1 MERLLLIKLKPKAPF
16 HLGERG
22 VGIEETS
29 EIVHSDT
36 LFGALC
42 WCWTLLTG
50 EEPEE
55 FLRPFCA
62 GRPPF
67 VFSSAFPFWG
77 EMLFVPRPLR
87 PLPVEGNE
95 EFKQDVQKVDFL
107 SLRAVEEMSRRTIS
121 QQELKLLAGKR
132 LLVLLR
138 EAQQLDNTDRA
149 PWAVIQVPRV
159 TLDRITSAS
168 EIFHAGRLVFAE
180 NSGLYLLVRMLDPGS
195 LAVQKLKALF
205 RLMGDEG
212 LGGERSCGYG
222 FFTPEFHELELSV
235 PQTSQQLL
243 LSLYNP
249 KDAQE
254 LRKLDLAHSAYRL
267 VRRRGWVF
275 SARAK
280 NLQTQSVN
288 FFVEGSVLCL
298 SKPEDSGIWGRLVEV
313 LQVSEAV
320 PHPVYR
326 NGLGFFVSW
335 HSREAQS

>member
-50 EEPEE
+50 EEPGG
-55 FLRPFCA
+55 FLRPFCE

-77 EMLFVPRPLR
+77 EMLFVPRPLG
-87 PLPVEGNE
+87 PLPVEGDE
-95 EFKQDVQKVDFL
+95 EFKQDVQRVAFL
-107 SLRAVEEMSRRTIS
+107 SLRAVEEMSRRTIP

-149 PWAVIQVPRV
+149 PWTVIQVPRV
-159 TLDRITSAS
+159 ALDRVTSAS

-180 NSGLYLLVRMLDPGS
+180 NSGLYLLVRILDPGS
-195 LAVQKLKALF
+195 LASQKLKALF

-222 FFTPEFHELELSV
+222 FFEPEFHELELNV
-235 PQTSQQLL
+235 PVTSQQLV

-249 KDAQE
+249 KDPEE
-254 LRKLDLAHSAYRL
+254 LEGLDLARSAYRL

-275 SARAK
+275 SVRAR

-288 FFVEGSVLCL
+288 FFVEGSVLRL
-298 SKPEDSGIWGRLVEV
+298 SKPKDSGIYGRLVRV
-313 LQVSEAV
+313 LPAGEDV

-326 NGLGFFVSW
+326 NGLGFFIGWRSG
-335 HSREAQS
+335 EA